1 MSNVLSISAIEL
13 VEKLKSGEIS
23 CVDACKEYI
32 KRIDKFDKEVKAWAF
47 FDKKLLLEK
56 AEEKDEYR
64 KSGKPLEVCLISC
77 THLFPQLF
85 PIKVFY
91 QKMPKLLP
99 LCQTYQSSLCILY
112 KHLHTISHRFLVSPL
127 IQ

>member
-64 KSGKPLEVCLISC
+64 KSGKPLGPLHGLPIGIKDIIGTQDMPTECGLSLI
-77 THLFPQLF
+77 H
-85 PIKVFY
+85 I
-91 QKMPKLLP
+91 
-99 LCQTYQSSLCILY
+99 
-112 KHLHTISHRFLVSPL
+112 
-127 IQ
+127 

>member
-23 CVDACKEYI
+23 CVDVCKEYI
-32 KRIDKFDKEVKAWAF
+32 KRIDKFDKDVKAWAF

-64 KSGKPLEVCLISC
+64 KSGKPLG
-77 THLFPQLF
+77 P
-85 PIKVFY
+85 
-91 QKMPKLLP
+91 
-99 LCQTYQSSLCILY
+99 SSWITNWNKRY
-112 KHLHTISHRFLVSPL
+112 YWNTRYAN
-127 IQ
+127 

>member
-23 CVDACKEYI
+23 CVDVCKEYI

-56 AEEKDEYR
+56 AEEADTYR
-64 KSGKPLEVCLISC
+64 KSDKPMGLLHGVPVALKDIIG
-77 THLFPQLF
+77 T
-85 PIKVFY
+85 Y
-91 QKMPKLLP
+91 DMP
-99 LCQTYQSSLCILY
+99 TE
-112 KHLHTISHRFLVSPL
+112 
-127 IQ
+127 

>member
-64 KSGKPLEVCLISC
+64 KSGKPLGPL
-77 THLFPQLF
+77 HG
-85 PIKVFY
+85 
-91 QKMPKLLP
+91 LP
-99 LCQTYQSSLCILY
+99 NKRYYWNSRYANRMWYSFKKRNIREC
-112 KHLHTISHRFLVSPL
+112 
-127 IQ
+127 